1 MSLSDLSIQRPVLT
15 WMMTLALATF
25 GVLGFMRLGVD
36 RFPDMSFPFVG
47 VMVTLE
53 GAAPSA
59 IARALH
65 SPARG

>member
-36 RFPDMSFPFVG
+36 QYPDMTFPFVG
-47 VMVTLE
+47 VMVALE

-59 IARALH
+59 IED
-65 SPARG
+65 